1 MYLSTT
7 FRDSATESQP
17 KFRNRTPAKERCQL
31 TVFPCLWI
39 FSVIFLE
46 PWPCKSLFII
56 ASCSI
61 PRHIPK
67 FQFSRD
73 QNFWVI
79 IWNSLN
85 FFWVLHKTFLKCQ
98 CVVLSL
104 WMKIGQLWGL
114 KPDFDK
120 DWYCPKSLNSL
131 DSSSWLVGWE

>member
-1 MYLSTT
+1 MWT
-7 FRDSATESQP
+7 FLLLLGILPQKVNLNLGTERKDVNSLC
-17 KFRNRTPAKERCQL
+17 FHVSLN
-31 TVFPCLWI
+31 I
-39 FSVIFLE
+39 FSYIFRTLTLQE
-46 PWPCKSLFII
+46 SFII

-61 PRHIPK
+61 PHHIPK

-104 WMKIGQLWGL
+104 WMKMGKLWGL

-120 DWYCPKSLNSL
+120 DCYCPKSLNSL